1 MQRGVVQ
8 NTSELQQD
16 SPIGDFNWATNFPG
30 GEGDCSHSGH
40 HEGKQDR
47 LTSPGLSLN
56 IA

>member
-30 GEGDCSHSGH
+30 GEGDRSHSGH
-40 HEGKQDR
+40 QACR
-47 LTSPGLSLN
+47 
-56 IA
+56 

>member
-30 GEGDCSHSGH
+30 GEGDRPHSGH
-40 HEGKQDR
+40 QACH
-47 LTSPGLSLN
+47 
-56 IA
+56 